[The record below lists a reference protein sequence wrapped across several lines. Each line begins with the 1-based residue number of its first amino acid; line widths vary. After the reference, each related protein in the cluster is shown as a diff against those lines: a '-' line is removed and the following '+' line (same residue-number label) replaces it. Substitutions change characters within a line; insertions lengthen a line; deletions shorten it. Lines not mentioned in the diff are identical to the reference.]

1 LYLRRETKHSKI
13 AFKRLF
19 LFSQNFCK
27 KTFVFLLFEAPR
39 CFFFYKN
46 RELSEHSSPLVRLL
60 YKKNH
65 LLKVIR
71 IILPIYG
78 QPFWTLLSKKQ
89 QFLLLKNLIN
99 LTRKKGTYIYINSFL
114 NETIDLSS
122 IKEGYILIDLS
133 FIKEKKRDYGY
144 FLIENAQ
151 QRLYF
156 QEIP

>member
-1 LYLRRETKHSKI
+1 M
-13 AFKRLF
+13 
-19 LFSQNFCK
+19 
-27 KTFVFLLFEAPR
+27 
-39 CFFFYKN
+39 
-46 RELSEHSSPLVRLL
+46 
-60 YKKNH
+60 
-65 LLKVIR
+65 
-71 IILPIYG
+71 
-78 QPFWTLLSKKQ
+78 
-89 QFLLLKNLIN
+89 LKNLIN